1 MFLHAD
7 LTGRIL
13 VECRAVLAMQLN
25 TSNHNQQ
32 TNKQTNKQTQSV
44 EDVGY
49 LADACLS
56 ECVVVVAGIAR
67 YK

>member
-1 MFLHAD
+1 MSCSV
-7 LTGRIL
+7 GN
-13 VECRAVLAMQLN
+13 AVKYFQPQ
-25 TSNHNQQ
+25 S
-32 TNKQTNKQTQSV
+32 TNKQTNKQTQSA